1 MIEEP
6 LGAAHRDHHQMAAR
20 LKMYLVKT
28 LRELVDLPTDKL
40 LAARYEKFRRMGRFL
55 EGDAAGPAAE
65 QRPALND
72 GPAHQRV
79 AD

>member
-1 MIEEP
+1 
-6 LGAAHRDHHQMAAR
+6 MATR

-55 EGDAAGPAAE
+55 EGDAVRGEPNNG
-65 QRPALND
+65 RPT
-72 GPAHQRV
+72 
-79 AD
+79 